1 MLNEKGFASIK
12 ECSDFIIANKIPRE
26 NMVCIEYYPNTKE
39 TYLHYYTIGEKEH
52 SSEEEISDYIKADEK
67 AVREVIYGRKNN
79 D

>member
-39 TYLHYYTIGEKEH
+39 TYLHYYTICEKEL
-52 SSEEEISDYIKADEK
+52 SSEEITDNIKADEK
-67 AVREVIYGRKNN
+67 EVKELIYGRKNN
-79 D
+79 G